1 MADFKTASQGF
12 DDVDPPANDII
23 GNYTGMRICVGYVG
37 AEPKFLDEKELTEAN
52 IDAACNWLGLDV
64 ATLSMAN
71 IAQAVLKWIDAGRP
85 KPKSAED
92 DELSLSE
99 FF

>member
-1 MADFKTASQGF
+1 MADFKIASQGF
-12 DDVDPPANDII
+12 DDIEPPENDII

-37 AEPKFLDEKELTEAN
+37 SEPKFLDEKELTEAN
-52 IDAACNWLGLDV
+52 IDSACNWLGLNV
-64 ATLSMAN
+64 ATLSPAN

-85 KPKSAED
+85 APKTDD